1 MSQALSARLH
11 QPGQPSSGKET
22 HLFAHFYTKNASFY
36 QDRLGTNT
44 GKTLRK
50 GRVSAGHV
58 VTETYGCTDW
68 NTTTACETLD
78 NATVAA
84 AVADADVVVLCLG
97 ERKRSALAIYI

>member
-1 MSQALSARLH
+1 MHHFTKTDS
-11 QPGQPSSGKET
+11 GQTEGK
-22 HLFAHFYTKNASFY
+22 
-36 QDRLGTNT
+36 
-44 GKTLRK
+44 LRK

-97 ERKRSALAIYI
+97 ERKRFF